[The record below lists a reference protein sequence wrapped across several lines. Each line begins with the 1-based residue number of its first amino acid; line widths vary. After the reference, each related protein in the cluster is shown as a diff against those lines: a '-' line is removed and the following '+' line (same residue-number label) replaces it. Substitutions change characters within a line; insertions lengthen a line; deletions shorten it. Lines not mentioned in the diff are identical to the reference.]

1 MKHLVNRFLRYVL
14 FCIMIISCNNDINNG
29 LTSLVNIDIEPAGE
43 NCTSGGYKLETGI
56 DINEDGVLDPNEVQN
71 SEYICNGNNGLSSL
85 VNIKPEPAGENCNSG
100 GFKIET
106 GIDINENDV
115 LDPDEVQHSEYICH
129 GNDINGLTSLVNI
142 ETEPAG
148 ENCKSGGYKIE
159 TGIDSNENGILDASE
174 VQHSEYICNGNNGL
188 SSLVNIEP
196 EPAGEN
202 CNSGGYKIE
211 TGIDSNENGIL
222 DASEVQHSEYI
233 CHGNDINGLTSL
245 VNIETEPA
253 GENCNSGG
261 YKIETGIDS
270 NENGIL
276 DPNEVQHSQ
285 YICHG
290 NDINGL
296 TSLVNIETEPAGE
309 NCNSGGYKIETGI
322 DSNENGILDASE
334 VQHSEYICHGNDIN
348 GLTSLVNIE
357 TEPAGENCNS
367 GGYKIE
373 TGIDSNENGIL
384 DASEVQHSEYICHGN
399 DAFITLGETQTGFE
413 AGVIYQAESDG
424 FLSVYYYSPNG
435 GCMTINGFIFSDE
448 SENPVT
454 KVGMVGMYP
463 GSICVPI
470 KKNNYWKVTNI
481 SYLNVS
487 ISWIPIL

>member
-334 VQHSEYICHGNDIN
+334 VQHSEYICHGND
-348 GLTSLVNIE
+348 
-357 TEPAGENCNS
+357 
-367 GGYKIE
+367 
-373 TGIDSNENGIL
+373 
-384 DASEVQHSEYICHGN
+384 
-399 DAFITLGETQTGFE
+399 AFITLGETQTGFE